1 MNAVLIW
8 LGQNP
13 QAVKA
18 FAVSILAWVGKG
30 ILAATGKTADLGNWS
45 AFVDAT
51 IDILVGLLT
60 AYGIGI
66 GLLHVSRGAALTTTE
81 QAAVI
86 VAALAP
92 APVPLAVEQ
101 VKTIAAEVAVKTP
114 PAETVVTTHRF

>member
-51 IDILVGLLT
+51 IDILVGCLT
-60 AYGIGI
+60 GYGVGIGI
-66 GLLHVSRGAALTTTE
+66 LHMSRGPALTPTE
-81 QAAVI
+81 SASVI

-92 APVPLAVEQ
+92 APVALAVEQ
-101 VKTIAAEVAVKTP
+101 VKTIAAEVVIKAP
-114 PAETVVTTHRF
+114 VVSEMPESHRF